1 MRCAPFV
8 LPLLAAVSPA
18 QFPNVSPADRGQ
30 LEGNSFTH
38 FPVGRASA
46 RMQTLH
52 VDLPGGTVVSGHAY
66 RRDAVGVRGTVPGF
80 TCDMQVTL
88 SISPNLP
95 TQASTSFAANTGANA
110 VVVLPRTLITFP
122 ATDRPTL
129 DPTPTFDLLVPYQV
143 PFVMP
148 AQGGTLCVDVEVF
161 GNVSASGTNQNLS
174 IYLDAHEHFADGR
187 SEAAAF
193 RTFQGCP
200 APGSNNPCYA
210 TMSMWRLPTSTRLD
224 VSIRNGVADDGSGT
238 TLPYLLFGHAIDGS
252 SWVLQPN
259 CTIWSSHEVWFFLPG
274 AMNQQGDYDGSR
286 PALPVMPPGHRLWCQ
301 AGSTNLAAMA
311 FTFSDALTFVTP
323 ALGTLPIPVTRVAN
337 STNQAAATGTVS
349 NAVPVMAFF

>member
-1 MRCAPFV
+1 MRCALFV
-8 LPLLAAVSPA
+8 LPLLAALSPA
-18 QFPNVSPADRGQ
+18 QFTVSPTDRGL

-38 FPVGRASA
+38 FPIGRASA

-66 RRDAVGVRGTVPGF
+66 RRDAVGVRGVIPGF

-88 SISPNLP
+88 SIAPNLP
-95 TQASTSFAANTGANA
+95 TQASTNFAANTGANA
-110 VVVLPRTLITFP
+110 VIVLPRTMVTFP

-174 IYLDAHEHFADGR
+174 IYLDAHEHFPDGR

-210 TMSMWRLPTSTRLD
+210 TMSLWRMPTSTRLD
-224 VSIRNGVADDGSGT
+224 LSIRDGVADDGSGT
-238 TLPYLLFGHAIDGS
+238 TLPYVLFGTSIDGS
-252 SWVLQPN
+252 SWAPQPN
-259 CTIWSSHEVWFFLPG
+259 CPIWSSHEVWFYMPG
-274 AMNQQGDYDGSR
+274 AMNLQGDYDGTKT
-286 PALPVMPPGHRLWCQ
+286 ALPILPAGHRLWCQ
-301 AGSTNLAAMA
+301 AGSTNLASMA

-323 ALGTLPIPVTRVAN
+323 GLGTLPIPVTRVAN